1 MFFGRNAGLGLSNA
15 KELSS
20 FSNKQL
26 GLTDRAVSSPA
37 RLAET
42 KANKSAVF
50 KGQGIQRGLRKRL
63 ERIPGQ
69 SAQHGSTSQE
79 PKQQP
84 SRDIGRVVH
93 RPVGL

>member
-26 GLTDRAVSSPA
+26 RLTDRAVSSLA

-42 KANKSAVF
+42 KANKSAVLNDRAS
-50 KGQGIQRGLRKRL
+50 KGAWERGSK
-63 ERIPGQ
+63 
-69 SAQHGSTSQE
+69 GSLDNPRNTVGSCAD
-79 PKQQP
+79 P
-84 SRDIGRVVH
+84 SVV
-93 RPVGL
+93 

>member
-26 GLTDRAVSSPA
+26 GLTDRAVSSLA

-42 KANKSAVF
+42 KANKSAVLNDKAS
-50 KGQGIQRGLRKRL
+50 KG
-63 ERIPGQ
+63 
-69 SAQHGSTSQE
+69 A
-79 PKQQP
+79 
-84 SRDIGRVVH
+84 
-93 RPVGL
+93 